1 MSERR
6 MFAKCIT
13 ESDAFLDMPL
23 STQALYFHLGMEADD
38 DGFVGSPKKI
48 IRSINASED
57 DLKLLITK
65 RFVLGFDTGVIVIKH
80 WKINNYIRGDRKRE
94 TSYIT
99 EKNLLLENENLSY
112 EYKDREYC
120 LPVDNQMSV
129 TCQSSGSIGKDR
141 IGKDNNKEKKKEKTF
156 DEIIDDFT
164 SNSELRTEL
173 KNHLKVRKQK
183 KGALTDRAIEL
194 ELKKLIDLSGE
205 ETTQIEIVRQSIE
218 RGWIGFFPVKSNSAQ
233 GNTEQRVMEAL
244 YGK

>member
-1 MSERR
+1 MAERR
-6 MFAKCIT
+6 MFAKTIT

-23 STQALYFHLGMEADD
+23 STQALYFHLGMVADD
-38 DGFVGSPKKI
+38 DGFVNSPKKI
-48 IRSINASED
+48 VRMIGCAED
-57 DLKLLITK
+57 DLKLLIAK
-65 RFVLGFDTGVIVIKH
+65 RFILTFENGVVVIKH
-80 WKINNYIRGDRKRE
+80 WKVNNYIAKDRYKE
-94 TSYIT
+94 TI
-99 EKNLLLENENLSY
+99 
-112 EYKDREYC
+112 YKDLKALIQVKE
-120 LPVDNQMSV
+120 DNSYTECIQDV
-129 TCQSSGSIGKDR
+129 YKLDTQVRLGKDS
-141 IGKDNNKEKKKEKTF
+141 IGKDNNKERKKENTF
-156 DEIIDDFT
+156 DLIIDNFT
-164 SNSELRTEL
+164 SNETLRTEL